1 MTLTRNRG
9 RLPDMRKNPEDR
21 LDRTILRKLRVLETA
36 TNYYNNAF
44 CESHGSCHLILQK
57 MGKGWEIFSPGVGRC
72 FQADVSPT
80 AEDAVSYAFSML
92 RCAFSEI
99 GIDFDSV
106 EEMEIF
112 FESLGMMEDSD
123 V

>member
-1 MTLTRNRG
+1 
-9 RLPDMRKNPEDR
+9 MRKNPEDR
-21 LDRTILRKLRVLETA
+21 LDRTIFRKLHVLETA
-36 TNYYNNAF
+36 MNYYNKPF
-44 CESHGSCHLILQK
+44 CESHGPYRLILRK
-57 MGKGWEIFSPGVGRC
+57 MGEGWEIFSPGVGRC

-80 AEDAVSYAFSML
+80 AEDAVSYAFSVL
-92 RCAFSEI
+92 RYALKMDI

-123 V
+123 VR